1 MDYAKLLAH
10 GVGSWLQY
18 EQACGHSGLFSEKY
32 LAQPIGHILSG
43 RSGNR
48 ALAEYAHPV
57 LVKTARGPGRRPAID
72 FAICNPYPKVEIGVE
87 SKWIG
92 KTQPD
97 VESIVW
103 DLMRLELLVHHEG
116 ARCFFVLGGKRGDLE
131 GLFADKLFKRGST
144 DRKPRPFLRHDNNV
158 IHSVSLGPVDRT
170 RIGLFESTFENYP
183 DLQFPSHVVS
193 RRTAPFPERQIKN
206 GYQVYVCEIRSV
218 GNRTT
223 FRGGAMKGYF
233 PKPSR
238 SSDDS

>member
-92 KTQPD
+92 KTRPD

-116 ARCFFVLGGKRGDLE
+116 ARCF
-131 GLFADKLFKRGST
+131 LFSVESVEIWKAYLQINYLNAV
-144 DRKPRPFLRHDNNV
+144 RPIESH
-158 IHSVSLGPVDRT
+158 GPFYGMIIT
-170 RIGLFESTFENYP
+170 LY
-183 DLQFPSHVVS
+183 
-193 RRTAPFPERQIKN
+193 
-206 GYQVYVCEIRSV
+206 IR
-218 GNRTT
+218 
-223 FRGGAMKGYF
+223 
-233 PKPSR
+233 
-238 SSDDS
+238 